1 MRAPA
6 LGLLLA
12 AATAAA
18 LAQGIAIDPE
28 FRALQPAPRSGP
40 DLAPGPPDPPPSMA
54 GGQRSRL
61 FPNLVIEPIVPGE
74 DRRLPVSDLF
84 GDGHSI
90 MYGGEAMED
99 PVRDRR
105 LGGAATIPF

>member
-1 MRAPA
+1 MRAPL
-6 LGLLLA
+6 LGLLLS

-18 LAQGIAIDPE
+18 LAQGLTIDPE
-28 FRALQPAPRSGP
+28 FRALQPPPRTGL
-40 DLAPGPPDPPPSMA
+40 DLAPAPPTPPPSMA
-54 GGQRSRL
+54 EGQRSRL

-90 MYGGEAMED
+90 IYSGDVMED
-99 PVRDRR
+99 PARDRR
-105 LGGAATIPF
+105 IGGAATIPF